1 MSITVLLADDHAVV
15 REGLR
20 HLLEDAA
27 ADIEVIGEAA
37 SGLEAIQQTEA
48 LHPRV
53 VLMDI
58 AMPAINGLEAAH
70 QLKTRNPSV
79 AVVFLTM
86 HESAEYFLEALRGG
100 ADGYIPKSAPSTE
113 VIEAIQ
119 SAARG
124 EVYLHA
130 SVMRFLLQSFLNRP
144 TPDDASDPYQSLTPR
159 EREILSLV
167 ANGLTNQEIGE
178 RLVLSPNTVHR
189 HRTSVMQKLGLH
201 NRFDLLRYC
210 IRRGLVDPSTAI

>member
-20 HLLEDAA
+20 RLLDESGAG
-27 ADIEVIGEAA
+27 IEVIGEATG
-37 SGLEAIQQTEA
+37 GLEAMQQIDA
-48 LHPRV
+48 LHPQV

-58 AMPAINGLEAAH
+58 AMPTLNGLEAARQVKARH
-70 QLKTRNPSV
+70 PTV

-86 HESAEYFLEALRGG
+86 HESEEYFLEALRCG

-113 VIEAIQ
+113 VIDAIQ

-124 EVYLHA
+124 EVYLHS
-130 SVMRFLLQSFLNRP
+130 SVTRFLLKNFLNRP
-144 TPDDASDPYQSLTPR
+144 TTDDAGDPYQSLTSR
-159 EREILSLV
+159 EREILALV
-167 ANGLTNQEIGE
+167 GNGLTNQEIGE

-189 HRTSVMQKLGLH
+189 HRTSMMQKLGLH
-201 NRFDLLRYC
+201 NRLELLRYC
-210 IRRGLVDPSTAI
+210 IRRGLVDPTT

>member
-1 MSITVLLADDHAVV
+1 MNITVLLADDHAIV

-20 HLLEDAA
+20 RVLEESGTG
-27 ADIEVIGEAA
+27 IEVIGEAT
-37 SGLEAIQQTEA
+37 SGLETIQKTDVLQ
-48 LHPRV
+48 PRV

-58 AMPAINGLEAAH
+58 TMPTLNGLEAAR
-70 QLKTRNPSV
+70 QLKARHPAT

-86 HESAEYFLEALRGG
+86 HESEEYFLEALRCG

-113 VIEAIQ
+113 VLDAIQ

-124 EVYLHA
+124 EVYLHQ
-130 SVMRFLLQSFLNRP
+130 SVTRFLLANFLNRP
-144 TPDDASDPYQSLTPR
+144 SQDDADDPYHSLTPR

-167 ANGLTNQEIGE
+167 GNGLTNQEIGE

-189 HRTSVMQKLGLH
+189 HRTSLMQKLGLH
-201 NRFDLLRYC
+201 NRLELLRYC
-210 IRRGLVDPSTAI
+210 IRRGLVDPAT